1 LNPAPRT
8 NRLCAWAARAL
19 AVALLASQPS
29 VARAAPLDAAAP
41 STVVLGDARAATA
54 IEAGIDGAG
63 RSAHALPTRPVELA
77 RVGLRA
83 RPWPPVVHPDGALS
97 VVLSVAELVTLGPDG
112 RERARLALGSSPAV
126 APPARLSDGTVVV
139 VTAAPSVLLV
149 DPARGV
155 RAEYV
160 LARDALPSRE
170 DAEGPMPGERFCCAL
185 TPLAD
190 GSFVVAFARRLLT
203 IDARGRLRDERVLA
217 APIASRPLRLA
228 DAWLVP
234 IEPSHVLR
242 VPRVGP
248 SEVFAS
254 FEEPIA
260 HLAQARGDRVVA
272 RSATGRLFEFD
283 ARGGARRTLPTP
295 WDAETVSLE
304 GRPLVTHE
312 GDIVAVLS
320 SGELARWGV
329 GSRRATR
336 APIDVGLAK
345 PPRWQIGL
353 AYGTAGEVDVVD
365 ASSVRLD
372 VSGAHATAHAL
383 VDAEGNVLVARRS
396 GQLVARAADGRV
408 ETLGGCAV
416 PVGLVALAPHRA
428 ALLCRTGDVLFVGDA
443 PASARR

>member
-1 LNPAPRT
+1 VL
-8 NRLCAWAARAL
+8 L
-19 AVALLASQPS
+19 AVLPCTLLPSALLPS
-29 VARAAPLDAAAP
+29 AARAAPVDAAAP
-41 STVVLGDARAATA
+41 STVVLGDARTATA

-63 RSAHALPTRPVELA
+63 RSAHTLPTKPVERA
-77 RVGLRA
+77 RAGLRA

-97 VVLSVAELVTLGPDG
+97 AVLSVAELVTLGPDG
-112 RERARLALGSSPAV
+112 RERARVALGSFPAV

-139 VTAAPSVLLV
+139 ITAAPAVLLV

-155 RAEYV
+155 RAEYA
-160 LARDALPSRE
+160 LGRDALPLRE
-170 DAEGPMPGERFCCAL
+170 QAEGPVPGEHFCCSV

-190 GSFVVAFARRLLT
+190 GAFVVGFSRRLLT
-203 IDARGRLRDERVLA
+203 IDARGRLLAERALA

-234 IEPSHVLR
+234 IEPSHVQR

-254 FEEPIA
+254 FDEPIA
-260 HLAQARGDRVVA
+260 HLAQTRGTHVVA
-272 RSATGRLFEFD
+272 RTVTGRLFEFD
-283 ARGGARRTLPTP
+283 ARGATRRKLALP
-295 WDAETVSLE
+295 WDAESVAIE
-304 GRPLVTHE
+304 GRPVVTHE
-312 GDIVAVLS
+312 GEIVAVLS
-320 SGELARWGV
+320 SGELARWDLGA
-329 GSRRATR
+329 RRASR
-336 APIDVGLAK
+336 VAIDVGLSR
-345 PPRWQIGL
+345 PPRSQVGL
-353 AYGTAGEVDVVD
+353 AYGSSGEVDVVD

-416 PVGLVALAPHRA
+416 PVGLVALAPRRV
-428 ALLCRTGDVLFVGDA
+428 ALLCRTGDVVFFGDSSESSDT
-443 PASARR
+443 ASTGR